1 MTITVSGTSTGKLN
15 NLDVPG
21 STNGSILSTESTTPP
36 KVPLLVAYKDD
47 ATQSVSSSTW
57 TKVTFN
63 AEEIDTDGWFASS
76 RYTPQQAGYYYVR
89 AQAYFLGLQNQVA
102 YIAVWR
108 NGAEYARTSTESVKN
123 SATDLALSGNCL
135 VHCNGSTDYFEIYV
149 WQNGGTV
156 NISNS
161 GRAFTYI
168 EIMLSRTD

>member
-21 STNGSILSTESTTPP
+21 STNGSILS
-36 KVPLLVAYKDD
+36 
-47 ATQSVSSSTW
+47 TQSVSSSTW

-123 SATDLALSGNCL
+123 SVTDLALSGNCL

-149 WQNGGTV
+149 WQNGGTQ